1 MSKPILIADLSVL
14 FCFAYT
20 TKNGNF
26 ETNMRPLTNNDIE
39 SELSYAYLHAVTSR
53 VGASC
58 SIANRSL
65 DSNGIDAVIT
75 GWGPFPGGGYL
86 QEVTVNVQLK
96 ATINVPA
103 VQNGHLSYFLSETRR
118 YDDLRADTV
127 SIPRIL
133 VVLFL
138 PANTTDWLTISPNEL
153 ILKRCAYWTSL
164 RGAGAST
171 NKTGETVY
179 LPTRQILDTNNLNE
193 IFARL
198 SRNEILTYTQP

>member
-1 MSKPILIADLSVL
+1 
-14 FCFAYT
+14 
-20 TKNGNF
+20 
-26 ETNMRPLTNNDIE
+26 MRPLTTNDIE
-39 SELSYAYLHAVTSR
+39 SELSYAYLHAVASK

-65 DSNGIDAVIT
+65 DGNGIDAAIT

-86 QEVTVNVQLK
+86 KEITIHVQLK
-96 ATINVPA
+96 ATVNVPI
-103 VQNGHLSYFLSETRR
+103 VQNDHLSYFLNGTRR

-127 SIPRIL
+127 SVPRIL

-138 PANTTDWLTISPNEL
+138 PSNAADWLTISPNEL
-153 ILKRCAYWTSL
+153 IMKKCAYWTSL

-179 LPTRQILDTNNLNE
+179 LPTAQKLDTNNLTD
-193 IFARL
+193 IFAKL
-198 SRNEILTYTQP
+198 SRKEVLTYNKP